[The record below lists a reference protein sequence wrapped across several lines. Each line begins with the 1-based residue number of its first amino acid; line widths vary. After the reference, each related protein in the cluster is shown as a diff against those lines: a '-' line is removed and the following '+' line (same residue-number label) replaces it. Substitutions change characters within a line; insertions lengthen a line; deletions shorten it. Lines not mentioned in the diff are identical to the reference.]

1 MTDEDKSR
9 NKQTQQDREN
19 KRINKQT
26 DEIGK
31 EK

>member
-31 EK
+31 DS